1 MSNEEI
7 QAAGQGSRP
16 MPDFVKRGL
25 IRVQGGL
32 LYLKAPYR
40 VLWMREEHP
49 DWAILSEIVFADYE
63 RGFAV
68 AKATILDSSGNIIA
82 IAHSEESRGKLPFVK
97 KAETGAISRAL
108 ALAGYGTQ
116 FGELE
121 DEDAGQYGGIG
132 DSPIGQGGAST
143 RGAGEP
149 GLAAGSINAGPGAC
163 PSCRAPEGKK
173 HATSCKA

>member
-7 QAAGQGSRP
+7 AAQGQGSRP

-49 DWAILSEIVFADYE
+49 DWGILSEIVFADYE
-63 RGFAV
+63 KGFAV
-68 AKATILDSSGNIIA
+68 AKATILDGNGNIIA
-82 IAHSEESRGKLPFVK
+82 IAHSEENRGKLPYIK

-116 FGELE
+116 FGELD
-121 DEDAGQYGGIG
+121 DEEAGEPGGIG
-132 DSPIGQGGAST
+132 DSPVGQGSSAI

-149 GLAAGSINAGPGAC
+149 GISAGSTNSGAGPC
-163 PSCRAPEGKK
+163 PSCNAPSGKR
-173 HATSCKA
+173 HATTCRA